1 MHGLEKEREGKQI
14 RGWQNLNG
22 SPAVKAHGKNSFMA
36 RKRRDGNY
44 FLHFKREFIEAWKTR
59 TEAKKTKEN
68 KTKQPRRALK
78 IQSLPSAS
86 GKWITYAWYD
96 WISLFHHP
104 SGSILYETLVYELS
118 FERDLGEQELYQS
131 NQDVTNT
138 CIKMLHCQDPEAT

>member
-1 MHGLEKEREGKQI
+1 MVHLQ
-14 RGWQNLNG
+14 
-22 SPAVKAHGKNSFMA
+22 SKAHGKSSFMA

-44 FLHFKREFIEAWKTR
+44 FLHFKREFIEALKTR

-96 WISLFHHP
+96 
-104 SGSILYETLVYELS
+104 
-118 FERDLGEQELYQS
+118 
-131 NQDVTNT
+131 
-138 CIKMLHCQDPEAT
+138 